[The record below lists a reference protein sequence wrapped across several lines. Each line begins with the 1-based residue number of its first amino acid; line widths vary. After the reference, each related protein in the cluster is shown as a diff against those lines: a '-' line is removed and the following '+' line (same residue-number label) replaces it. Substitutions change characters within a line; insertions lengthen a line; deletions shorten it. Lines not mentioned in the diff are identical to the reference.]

1 MRLFVRGLLPLVLV
15 LAACERSM
23 EPVRGSIT
31 LTVTGLPSNPAQ
43 IMVTGPNSYSKS
55 VTATTTLSGLAA
67 GTYMVTASNVNTGTA
82 TYAPNPATASVAVTT
97 TNMPVSVDYAITTGS
112 LALTVAGLPAGVN
125 GSVTVT
131 GPGGFSQVATATK
144 TWNNLIPGTYTL
156 TANIVTSGS
165 STYGGAPPTQTK
177 AVVASLTA
185 ATATETYAMMTGQ
198 LTVTVNG
205 LPAGLNPSVLVTGP
219 FAYSHPITTS
229 GANVLSALPLG
240 TYTIA
245 PSNVSNA
252 TATYAGGASQ
262 SALLAV
268 GALNASKTVTYAIS
282 TGSLTVTISGLPGG
296 VNAAVT
302 VTGPGSFTQTLTATT
317 TMNKLVPGTYTIAAS
332 GVVSGG
338 IGYNPAPASQT
349 KAVVASLV
357 AASASV
363 VYSAS
368 SGLNLTI
375 DGMYLTQATQSY
387 SDTVPWVANR
397 AGYLRV
403 FVLANQANTV
413 TPKVRVRWY
422 SSGVLVRTD
431 TINAPGASVPTT
443 ISEATLNSSW
453 NMAVPKALI
462 AANLSVLADV
472 NVTSSVA
479 ESNEADNKF
488 PVSGTPFAPVIKTL
502 NPFTITLVPVM
513 EAFNG
518 ATGNVTAA
526 NKDSY
531 MTFTQQI
538 HPVPSYV
545 ATLHAVYTT
554 TANTA
559 SDTLHPNDATGMWGT
574 VLSEITTLRSAES
587 APAAQY
593 YYGVVHPNYGG
604 GIAGLG
610 WIGFPAAI
618 GWDRGINDQIL
629 AHEIG
634 HNFGRS
640 HNPGCGA
647 GGPDP
652 SYPNL
657 TGKIDAFGLDVASA
671 TLEDTLNKYDI
682 MSYCRPSW
690 TSNFTYI
697 HVMSWRQTHGDIV
710 PDVAASQASEPV
722 LLVWGTIRNGKLV
735 LEPAF
740 EITARASLPEGHGAY
755 TLEGLD
761 AAGAP
766 LFSYAFEGY
775 GMADAPGGGRGF
787 TFTIPLRDFDAS
799 RLAELRVAGQ
809 GREAKRHGGA
819 PTAAFRSGGTPVS
832 KLAAKR
838 LASGHAHVQWDGAN
852 YPMAMIRDARTGQV
866 LSFARGTGVDLP
878 VPGSGLI
885 VTVSNGV
892 RSVTEL
898 VTPQ

>member
-1 MRLFVRGLLPLVLV
+1 V
-15 LAACERSM
+15 A
-23 EPVRGSIT
+23 
-31 LTVTGLPSNPAQ
+31 
-43 IMVTGPNSYSKS
+43 S
-55 VTATTTLSGLAA
+55 VTAAA
-67 GTYMVTASNVNTGTA
+67 
-82 TYAPNPATASVAVTT
+82 
-97 TNMPVSVDYAITTGS
+97 
-112 LALTVAGLPAGVN
+112 
-125 GSVTVT
+125 
-131 GPGGFSQVATATK
+131 
-144 TWNNLIPGTYTL
+144 
-156 TANIVTSGS
+156 
-165 STYGGAPPTQTK
+165 
-177 AVVASLTA
+177 
-185 ATATETYAMMTGQ
+185 ATETYSMVTGQ

-240 TYTIA
+240 TYSIA

-252 TATYAGGASQ
+252 TATYAAGASQ
-262 SALLAV
+262 SATLAV
-268 GALNASKTVTYAIS
+268 GSLNASKTVTYAIS

-302 VTGPGSFTQTLTATT
+302 VTGPGSFSQTLTATA
-317 TMNKLVPGTYTIAAS
+317 TMNKLVPGTYTITAS
-332 GVVSGG
+332 GVTSGPNS
-338 IGYNPAPASQT
+338 YNPAPSSQT

-363 VYSAS
+363 TYSLS
-368 SGLNLTI
+368 SGLDLTI

-443 ISEATLNSSW
+443 ISEATLASSW

-472 NVTSSVA
+472 DVTNAVA
-479 ESNEADNKF
+479 ESNEANNKF

-502 NPFTITLVPVM
+502 NPFKITIVPVK

-518 ATGNVTAA
+518 ATGNVTAG
-526 NKDSY
+526 NIDSY

-538 HPVPSYV
+538 HPVPSYT

-554 TANTA
+554 TAAAA
-559 SDTLHPNDATGMWGT
+559 SDTLEPNDATGMWGT
-574 VLSEITTLRSAES
+574 ILSEINTLRSAES
-587 APAAQY
+587 APSTQY

-604 GIAGLG
+604 GVAGLG
-610 WIGFPAAI
+610 FIGWPAAI

-634 HNFGRS
+634 HNFGRQ

-647 GGPDP
+647 GGPDLT
-652 SYPNL
+652 YPNS

-671 TLEDTLNKYDI
+671 TLEDTATKYDI

-697 HVMSWRQTHGDIV
+697 HVMSWRQANGDMF
-710 PDVAASQASEPV
+710 PDAAASQASEPV
-722 LLVWGTIRNGKLV
+722 LLVWGRVQNGKLV

-740 EITARASLPEGHGAY
+740 EITARANVPEGHGAY
-755 TLEGLD
+755 RLEGLD

-775 GMADAPGGGRGF
+775 EIGDSPDGGRGF
-787 TFTIPLRDFDAS
+787 AFTIPLREFDAS
-799 RLAELRVAGQ
+799 RLAQLRLSGQ
-809 GREAKRHGGA
+809 GREAKRHRGG
-819 PTAAFRSGGTPVS
+819 TAAAYQGGGTPAS
-832 KLAAKR
+832 KLAAR
-838 LASGHAHVQWDGAN
+838 RVAGGRTRVQWDGAS
-852 YPMAMIRDARTGQV
+852 YPMAMIRDARTGEV
-866 LSFARGTGVDLP
+866 LSFARGTSVELP
-878 VPGSGLI
+878 VPGSRLI
-885 VTVSNGV
+885 VTVSDGV